1 MKTLHNIQRA
11 LVAPKNERNNFGN
24 YAYRTCEGI
33 LAALK
38 PLLEAE
44 NATVILT
51 DEVVAI
57 GERIYVKATAT
68 LASDEG
74 AASTSAYAREAQTKK
89 GMDESQ
95 ITGMASSYARKYAL
109 CGLFAIDGGAD
120 ADAMDNSAHGQPPAK
135 QAQKPAA
142 TQTSPLEQQWLNDI
156 AGLENAAM
164 VNDAVAQINALQ
176 LPPDAIRRLK
186 TVLNRKAQ
194 ALNLAYNK
202 AAARFEAAA

>member
-44 NATVILT
+44 NATVTLT

-74 AASTSAYAREAQTKK
+74 TASTSAYAREAQTKK

-120 ADAMDNSAHGQPPAK
+120 ADAMDNRDPAH

-142 TQTSPLEQQWLNDI
+142 TPTSPLEPQWLQDI

>member
-1 MKTLHNIQRA
+1 MKTLHNIQCA

-44 NATVILT
+44 NAVVTLN

-68 LASDEG
+68 LTSDEG
-74 AASTSAYAREAQTKK
+74 TASTSAYAREAQTKK

-109 CGLFAIDGGAD
+109 CGLFAIDGGED
-120 ADAMDNSAHGQPPAK
+120 ADAMDNRAQPPAK
-135 QAQKPAA
+135 QAQKPDA
-142 TQTSPLEQQWLNDI
+142 TPTSPLEQQWLNDI

-176 LPPDAIRRLK
+176 LPPDAVRRLK
-186 TVLNRKAQ
+186 TILNRRAQ
-194 ALNLAYNK
+194 ALHLAYNK
-202 AAARFEAAA
+202 EAARFEAAA

>member
-1 MKTLHNIQRA
+1 MKTLHNIQCA

-44 NATVILT
+44 NAVVTLN

-68 LASDEG
+68 LTSDEG
-74 AASTSAYAREAQTKK
+74 TASTSAYAREAQTKK

-109 CGLFAIDGGAD
+109 CGLFAIDGGED
-120 ADAMDNSAHGQPPAK
+120 ADAMDNRAQPPAR
-135 QAQKPAA
+135 QAQKPDA
-142 TQTSPLEQQWLNDI
+142 TPTSPLEQQWLNDI
-156 AGLENAAM
+156 AGIASAAM
-164 VNDAVAQINALQ
+164 ATSAYRDIIAL
-176 LPPDAIRRLK
+176 
-186 TVLNRKAQ
+186 
-194 ALNLAYNK
+194 K
-202 AAARFEAAA
+202 AAPETIDLLKNTLWQKAKSLNYGWDKNQNAFVEKTA

>member
-1 MKTLHNIQRA
+1 MKTLHNIQCA

-44 NATVILT
+44 NAVVTLN

-68 LASDEG
+68 LTSDEG
-74 AASTSAYAREAQTKK
+74 TVSTSAYAREAQTKK

-109 CGLFAIDGGAD
+109 CGLFAIDGGED
-120 ADAMDNSAHGQPPAK
+120 ADAMDNRAQPPAK
-135 QAQKPAA
+135 HAQKPDA
-142 TQTSPLEQQWLNDI
+142 TPTSPLEQQWLNDI

-176 LPPDAIRRLK
+176 LPPDAIRRPK
-186 TVLNRKAQ
+186 TILNRRAQ
-194 ALNLAYNK
+194 ALHPAYNK
-202 AAARFEAAA
+202 EAARFEAAA

>member
-44 NATVILT
+44 NAVVTLN

-68 LASDEG
+68 LTSDEG
-74 AASTSAYAREAQTKK
+74 TTSTSAYAREAQTKK

-95 ITGMASSYARKYAL
+95 ITGMASSYARK
-109 CGLFAIDGGAD
+109 
-120 ADAMDNSAHGQPPAK
+120 
-135 QAQKPAA
+135 
-142 TQTSPLEQQWLNDI
+142 T
-156 AGLENAAM
+156 AGKMLTRWTTA
-164 VNDAVAQINALQ
+164 
-176 LPPDAIRRLK
+176 PSHRRSRRRNP
-186 TVLNRKAQ
+186 TPRRPVRWN
-194 ALNLAYNK
+194 NNG
-202 AAARFEAAA
+202 

>member
-1 MKTLHNIQRA
+1 MKTLHNIQCA

-44 NATVILT
+44 NAVVTLN

-68 LASDEG
+68 LTSDEG
-74 AASTSAYAREAQTKK
+74 TASTSAYAREAQTKK

-109 CGLFAIDGGAD
+109 CGLFAIDGGED
-120 ADAMDNSAHGQPPAK
+120 ADAMDNRVQPPAK
-135 QAQKPAA
+135 QAQKPDA
-142 TQTSPLEQQWLNDI
+142 TPTSPLEQQWLNDI

-186 TVLNRKAQ
+186 TILNRRAQ
-194 ALNLAYNK
+194 ALHLDYNK
-202 AAARFEAAA
+202 EAARFEAAA